1 MKEQIQVLIGEYG
14 WMFGAGALVLLF
26 REAISNL
33 VESILVFA
41 GNDYN
46 ADDIVYLN
54 DRPGRIVRMSFFKT
68 ICYLYDVD
76 ETGFIT
82 GGTRL
87 GVRTP
92 ELKSM
97 MIENPLNKLLLSSIG
112 WKINKLSSA
121 TVSTNS
127 DLDYQ

>member
-68 ICYLYDVD
+68 VFYLYDVD
-76 ETGFIT
+76 ETGYKT
-82 GGTRL
+82 GGTKL
-87 GVRTP
+87 EVRNT

-97 MIENPLNKLLLSSIG
+97 MIEKPLPVFDQKKLNILG
-112 WKINKLSSA
+112 KQTKK
-121 TVSTNS
+121 
-127 DLDYQ
+127 

>member
-14 WMFGAGALVLLF
+14 WMFGAGALMLLF
-26 REAISNL
+26 REAITNL
-33 VESILVFA
+33 VEGILVFA

-68 ICYLYDVD
+68 VFYLYDVD
-76 ETGFIT
+76 ENGYIT
-82 GGTRL
+82 GGTKTA
-87 GVRTP
+87 VRNS

-97 MIENPLNKLLLSSIG
+97 NIEKPLPVFDQKKLNILG
-112 WKINKLSSA
+112 KQQKK
-121 TVSTNS
+121 
-127 DLDYQ
+127 